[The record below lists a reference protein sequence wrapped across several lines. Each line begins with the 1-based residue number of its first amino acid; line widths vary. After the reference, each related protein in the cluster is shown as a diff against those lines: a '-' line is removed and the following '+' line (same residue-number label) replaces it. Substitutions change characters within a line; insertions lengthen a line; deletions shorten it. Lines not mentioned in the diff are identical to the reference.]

1 MLQRIELTDE
11 AKYNLLRDISYKIRD
26 TLDLDI
32 ILNHLLD
39 ALKTVM
45 NYDAAGIFVLS
56 EDIKQSDYHLP
67 GQKIAGIAKRGY
79 KRTDKSDEMLFKGK
93 GIIGYV
99 IKTGE
104 SMVLPDVRADSRYII
119 GRRQTLSEITVP
131 IFRNDRAIGALDV
144 ESDHLSAFDETEL
157 EILQFF
163 ADAAAIS
170 IEKALLH
177 NQILEKKKI
186 EEQLKIAKDV
196 QSSLLPAE
204 SPTIKGYDLAGLC
217 IPTFEIGGDYYDY
230 IKLDEN
236 RFAVIIADVSGD
248 GIPAALIM
256 AAFRAVLHNQIRVYY
271 EPNKLMKQLN
281 DQLSIFTRA
290 RDFISVFLGVLNFY
304 EHSLTYTNCGHNPP
318 ILFRSNGKEELLERG
333 GPSLNIVK
341 DTTYESSKIKLNEG
355 DQIVLY
361 TDGVVEIFNLDL
373 EEFGIERLKDIAR
386 KSLIENATSVIGNIV
401 KATKEFSQSHLY
413 KDDYTLIVV
422 KRKTER

>member
-1 MLQRIELTDE
+1 MRQRIRLTDE

-56 EDIKQSDYHLP
+56 EDIERSNYHFS

-93 GIIGYV
+93 GIIGCV

-104 SMVLPDVRADSRYII
+104 SMVIPDVRADSRYVI

-170 IEKALLH
+170 IEKAILH

-217 IPTFEIGGDYYDY
+217 IPTYEIGGDYYDY

-236 RFAVIIADVSGD
+236 RFAIIIADVSGD

-256 AAFRAVLHNQIRVYY
+256 AAFRAVLHNQIRVYN
-271 EPNKLMKQLN
+271 EPNKLMMQLN
-281 DQLSIFTRA
+281 DQLSVFTRA

-341 DTTYESSKIKLNEG
+341 DTTYETGKIKLNEA

-361 TDGVVEIFNLDL
+361 TDGVVEIFNQDFD
-373 EEFGIERLKDIAR
+373 EFGVDRLKDIAR
-386 KSLIENATSVIGNIV
+386 RSLTENASSMIGKIV
-401 KATKEFSQSHLY
+401 EATREFSQSHLY
-413 KDDYTLIVV
+413 KDDYTLLVV
-422 KRKTER
+422 KRKTDR